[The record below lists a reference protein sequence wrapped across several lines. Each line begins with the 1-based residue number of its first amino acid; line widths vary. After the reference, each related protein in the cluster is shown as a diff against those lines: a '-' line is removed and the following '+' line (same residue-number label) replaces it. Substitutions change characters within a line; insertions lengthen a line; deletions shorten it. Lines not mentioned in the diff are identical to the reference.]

1 MKTFSLYPS
10 RLVYILCILFLGQLA
25 DAQIE
30 KRYVD
35 KNGNPS
41 FIEFKDAENVSNTDN
56 LSKNIQDDLN
66 ILQNK
71 LQPNAYIQ
79 FKLIN
84 QEADELGFRHRKY
97 QQYFKDIKVEFST
110 YTVHTKADNVTVI
123 NGKYTPIELNTST
136 TPNINN
142 TNALEFALNYLTI
155 YQGLERN
162 SIISSNFIRKD
173 LVGELVFIQINSEPH
188 LAYKFNIFSSKP
200 LQRNLVFVDAN
211 NGNILF
217 SNAILHDCFSKN
229 STKTKYQFDKKVK
242 IEAKDIEKNIKVVA
256 QTNAS
261 LPTRYAGNQ
270 TSIIDLTYNTNT
282 YRLRDY
288 SRGKGIETFNVG
300 NLTSGDVNF
309 NIANAT
315 DFTSTDNNWTT
326 KVNKNKDNAAFDVHI
341 GTQNTYDFFKN
352 IFNRNSIDGN
362 GYKLRSYVHYLK
374 GLGENYVNAFW
385 SGEEMFYGDGDNIN
399 YDPLVSQD
407 VVSHELG
414 HGFCQNS
421 ANLIYE
427 GESGALNEALSDIWG
442 ATIEYFY
449 YPNKKTWL
457 IGEDFDLGSHT
468 GFRNM
473 ATPNAKGNPDTYRG
487 KYWNWNMV
495 YDHGGVHLNSGV
507 INHWYYLVSQGG
519 NGTNDFGVSYAI
531 TGIGIMSAAKIV
543 YRTETQYLSAQ
554 SEFLDFRIAAIKATE
569 EIYGANSKEL
579 ATVKNAFAAVGI
591 SNPLL
596 PAQLATSP
604 TPCSTPV
611 GQMVCGI
618 AMTADNNYSGF
629 YAASGIIS
637 NSSNKLFL
645 STCNFNFTGDLYVG
659 LMQVKP
665 NSSLILEAGK
675 VIKIES
681 SVRKNGGIGGL
692 RVPYGSTFKAY
703 ICSSNNNKL
712 AIEQD
717 NVAANEDQIQAT
729 KEEITIINEKK
740 ELKIQNVSI
749 NAYPN
754 PVSSMI
760 NVEFELK
767 ESTKMSLL
775 LSDMKG
781 RKPLMYIIDESEKE
795 SGVYNITVDC
805 SSFQEGVYLL
815 VLNSDKGNFSQKI
828 VVSR

>member
-1 MKTFSLYPS
+1 MKTFNHYQS
-10 RLVYILCILFLGQLA
+10 RLVYILFFLLLGQFA

-30 KRYVD
+30 KSYVD

-41 FIEFKDAENVSNTDN
+41 FIEFKQTGN
-56 LSKNIQDDLN
+56 LSKSEYFSKNIQDDLS
-66 ILQNK
+66 ILQSK

-84 QEADELGFRHRKY
+84 QETDEFGYRHRKY

-110 YTVHTKADNVTVI
+110 YTIHTKDDNVTVI
-123 NGKYTPIELNTST
+123 NGKYTPIESTIST
-136 TPNINN
+136 TPSINN
-142 TNALEFALNYLTI
+142 VNALEYALNYLSI
-155 YQGLERN
+155 DQGFDNN
-162 SIISSNFIRKD
+162 STTSSNLLRKD
-173 LVGELVFIQINSEPH
+173 LISELVFVQINNEPR

-217 SNAILHDCFSKN
+217 SNAILHNCFSKSN
-229 STKTKYQFDKKVK
+229 CQFEKKVK
-242 IEAKDIEKNIKVVA
+242 NVAKANEKNNRAVS

-261 LPTRYAGNQ
+261 LPTRYAGDQ
-270 TSIIDLTYNTNT
+270 TSIIDLNNNI

-300 NLTSGDVNF
+300 NLTNGDVNF

-315 DFTSTDNNWTT
+315 DFTSTDNNWATN
-326 KVNKNKDNAAFDVHI
+326 VNNNKDNAAFDVHI

-414 HGFCQNS
+414 HGVCQNT
-421 ANLIYE
+421 ANLVYE

-473 ATPNAKGNPDTYRG
+473 AIPNAKGNPDTYRG

-519 NGTNDFGVSYAI
+519 NGTNDFGVSYAV

-569 EIYGANSKEL
+569 EIYGANSNEL

-591 SNPLL
+591 NNPLL
-596 PAQLATSP
+596 PAQQAISP

-611 GQMVCGI
+611 GQMVCGV

-629 YAASGIIS
+629 YAVSGIIS

-645 STCNFNFTGDLYVG
+645 SACNFNFTGDLYVG

-681 SVRKNGGIGGL
+681 SVRENGGIGGL

-703 ICSSNNNKL
+703 ICSSNNNQL
-712 AIEQD
+712 AVQQD
-717 NVAANEDQIQAT
+717 KVAANEEQIKVA
-729 KEEITIINEKK
+729 KEEKTIIKEET
-740 ELKIQNVSI
+740 ELKTQNARI

-754 PVSSMI
+754 TVSSMI

-767 ESTKMSLL
+767 ESTKMSML

-795 SGVYNITVDC
+795 LGVYNITVDC
-805 SSFQEGVYLL
+805 STLQEGVYLL